1 MAGEGVVWQDIGI
14 LVMLCTAPLRRVG
27 EGEAR
32 GGPDPQV
39 RVIQPVHRRQIVRS
53 PVSHC
58 PAGSSPSGPIKQQDV
73 IVDLGAA
80 G

>member
-32 GGPDPQV
+32 GGPDP
-39 RVIQPVHRRQIVRS
+39 
-53 PVSHC
+53 
-58 PAGSSPSGPIKQQDV
+58 
-73 IVDLGAA
+73 
-80 G
+80 